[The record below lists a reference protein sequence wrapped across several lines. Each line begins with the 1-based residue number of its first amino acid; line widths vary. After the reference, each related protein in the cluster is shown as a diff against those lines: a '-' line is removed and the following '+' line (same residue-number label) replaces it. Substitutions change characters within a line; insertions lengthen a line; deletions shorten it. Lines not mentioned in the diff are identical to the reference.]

1 MRRKTTAALIL
12 VLAFALIAGACGDGG
27 AADEYDLVEP
37 GKILVCSDIPYAP
50 FEFEEGASYTGF
62 DVELMEAIGAEL
74 DLPVEFIDSG
84 FESITNGTA
93 MVGGSCD
100 IAASAITIRP
110 DREENIDFSDGYFDA
125 DQSLMVKT
133 DSGITSLADM
143 DGLRLGVQSGT
154 TGEAYAEDNAPAGT
168 EIVGF
173 GESGQLF
180 LAIEAGDIQGI
191 LQDLP
196 VNAERMVGD
205 DSLTVVETYPTG
217 EVYGFAVKE
226 EGKEA
231 LLEAVNDALATLRS
245 NGTYD
250 TIYDKWFK

>member
-1 MRRKTTAALIL
+1 MGRNPSAVLVL
-12 VLAFALIAGACGDGG
+12 VLAFALIAGACSSGAGG
-27 AADEYDLVEP
+27 EYDLIAE
-37 GKILVCSDIPYAP
+37 GKIVVCSDIPYAP
-50 FEFEEGASYTGF
+50 FEFEADGSYTGF
-62 DVELMEAIGAEL
+62 DVELMEAIGTEL
-74 DLPVEFIDSG
+74 GLSVEFIDSG
-84 FESITNGTA
+84 FESITAGTA

-110 DREENIDFSDGYFDA
+110 DREENIDFSDPYFDA
-125 DQSLMVKT
+125 DQSLVVKT
-133 DSGITSLADM
+133 DSGITSLTEF
-143 DGLRLGVQSGT
+143 DGKRLGVQSGT
-154 TGEAYAEDNAPAGT
+154 TGEEHAEDNAPAGAV
-168 EIVGF
+168 IVGF

-180 LAIEAGDIQGI
+180 LALEAGDIEGI

-205 DSLTVVETYPTG
+205 DTLTVVETYPTG
-217 EVYGFAVKE
+217 EAYGFAVKE

-250 TIYDKWFK
+250 TIYDSWFK

>member
-12 VLAFALIAGACGDGG
+12 VLAFALIAGACSGG
-27 AADEYDLVEP
+27 AGGEYDLVES
-37 GKILVCSDIPYAP
+37 GKILVCSDIPYPP
-50 FEFEEGASYTGF
+50 FEFEEGAAYTGF

-74 DLPVEFIDSG
+74 ELDVEFIDSG

-93 MVGGSCD
+93 MVGNSCD

-133 DSGITSLADM
+133 DSGITSLTQM
-143 DGLRLGVQSGT
+143 DGLSLGVQSGT
-154 TGEAYAEDNAPAGT
+154 TGEAYAEENAPAGA
-168 EIVGF
+168 EIVGY

-180 LAIEAGDIQGI
+180 LAMEADAIQGI

-196 VNAERMVGD
+196 VNAERLVTD
-205 DSLTVVETYPTG
+205 DTLTVVETYPTG